1 MKGCLIILLGFIGIS
16 AQGFADDLHL
26 VINGKSI
33 HLAGQGYNENNWGLG
48 FEYDFEPEGKWIPLI
63 TGSSFKDSNKQ
74 VSNYL
79 GGGTK
84 RRFLFGSDPDGMH
97 VDVGVVGFLMTR
109 KDFKNGNP
117 FFGALPFISVGNTRV
132 AVNATYIPK
141 VTPKSVPLL
150 YFQLMIKM
158 AEF

>member
-1 MKGCLIILLGFIGIS
+1 MKGFLIILLGFVGIS
-16 AQGFADDLHL
+16 ALSYADDLHL

-33 HLAGQGYNENNWGLG
+33 HLSGQGYNENNWGLG
-48 FEYDFEPEGKWIPLI
+48 FEYDFEPEGKWISLI

-74 VSNYL
+74 ISNYL
-79 GGGTK
+79 GGGIK

-97 VDVGVVGFLMTR
+97 VDAGIIGFLMTR
-109 KDFKNGNP
+109 KDYKNGNP
-117 FFGALPFISVGNTRV
+117 FLGVLPFISVGNTWV
-132 AVNATYIPK
+132 AVNATYIPR